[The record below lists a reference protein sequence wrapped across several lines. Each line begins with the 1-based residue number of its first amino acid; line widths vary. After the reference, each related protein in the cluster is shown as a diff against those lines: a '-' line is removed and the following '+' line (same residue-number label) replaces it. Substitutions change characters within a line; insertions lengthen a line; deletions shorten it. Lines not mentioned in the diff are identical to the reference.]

1 MPNGYTRT
9 QIILHWL
16 IFALIAAQF
25 IFHDGI
31 SEAFRS
37 LVRTGEFDRS
47 LLAVQHVFTGI
58 AILLLVVWR
67 FSIKARR
74 GAPALPDE
82 EPKLLKL
89 TAHLTHIVLYLLMV
103 LVPVSGLIAW
113 FLASQSAGEVHE
125 IAKSVLLVLVGLH
138 FAGALFQK
146 FVLKSNVMERM
157 VRPNP

>member
-1 MPNGYTRT
+1 
-9 QIILHWL
+9 
-16 IFALIAAQF
+16 
-25 IFHDGI
+25 
-31 SEAFRS
+31 
-37 LVRTGEFDRS
+37 
-47 LLAVQHVFTGI
+47 